1 MLQLG
6 LLAMALM
13 ASMEIHVH
21 PSRGGD
27 EGSGAIVDDPLRSL
41 SAAARVAGG
50 ASIEEEVAR
59 LGADPAVLTISSK
72 RVVTQKNFT
81 IPRTTLLVFEMG
93 GSFFLEAGAS
103 VMIEGEMKAPKFTI
117 FQGPAAGSVRFGCC
131 PGLVTEAY
139 PQWWGSQ
146 TDGVTDDTA
155 AIQAALDSFPL
166 DIVRSI

>member
-1 MLQLG
+1 MD
-6 LLAMALM
+6 
-13 ASMEIHVH
+13 ASPADVESWQSTVANNVH
-21 PSRGGD
+21 ACKTSDDSASRPS
-27 EGSGAIVDDPLRSL
+27 L
-41 SAAARVAGG
+41 
-50 ASIEEEVAR
+50 EEEVAR
-59 LGADPAVLTISSK
+59 LGTDPTVLTISSK

-103 VMIEGEMKAPKFTI
+103 VTIEGEMTAPKFTI

-146 TDGVTDDTA
+146 TDGATDDTA

-166 DIVRSI
+166 DIVRPPTEHHPLCVRGFR

>member
-1 MLQLG
+1 MD
-6 LLAMALM
+6 
-13 ASMEIHVH
+13 ASPADVKSWSSSVANNVH
-21 PSRGGD
+21 ACKTSDDSASRPSL
-27 EGSGAIVDDPLRSL
+27 EA
-41 SAAARVAGG
+41 
-50 ASIEEEVAR
+50 EVTR

-155 AIQAALDSFPL
+155 AIQAALDSFLL
-166 DIVRSI
+166 DIVGPRNVYLPSVRRFC